1 MPAVFAH
8 LHPEQPLKAFLDA
21 LTQRLLAHDLS
32 DEEAQ
37 REALLVAEKA
47 LMLSPL
53 ELLAQQ
59 TKPLSSFAHQARFI
73 TWAQRRLQGEL
84 LSRLQGK
91 RAFWKDMFIIT
102 PDVLDPRP
110 ETEQLVACAL
120 QHFASKPPPRF
131 LELGTGSGCLV
142 CSLLKEWPKTEAVA
156 VDLSAKALLV
166 THKNAAAL
174 GVDKR
179 LQLSKGSWF
188 QALPAEESA
197 FDLIVSNPPY
207 IATKELAHLAA
218 EVRLFDPSLAL
229 DGGAQGLLAIK
240 EILEGAPA
248 FLTPQGLLLVEIG
261 FDQKKAVL
269 SLAKDFFE
277 DCTVM
282 QDLSGHDRVLVCK
295 GPRQR
300 LKQQSDQRQ

>member
-1 MPAVFAH
+1 MPAVFTH
-8 LHPEQPLKAFLDA
+8 LHPAQPLKAFLNA
-21 LTQRLLAHDLS
+21 LTQRLQAHDLS

-37 REALLVAEKA
+37 REALLVAGKA
-47 LMLSPL
+47 LILSPL

-59 TKPLSSFAHQARFI
+59 TKPLSSFAHHARFV

-84 LSRLQGK
+84 LSRLQGR
-91 RAFWKDMFIIT
+91 RAFWKDTFIIT
-102 PDVLDPRP
+102 SDVLDPRP

-120 QHFASKPPPRF
+120 KHFASKPPQRF
-131 LELGTGSGCLV
+131 LELGSGSGCLV

-166 THKNAAAL
+166 TEKNAVAL

-179 LQLSKGSWF
+179 LQLLEGSWF
-188 QALPAEESA
+188 KALPAEEGV

-207 IATKELAHLAA
+207 IATKDLAHLAA

-229 DGGAQGLLAIK
+229 DGGAQGLVAIK
-240 EILEGAPA
+240 EILKGAPA

-261 FDQKKAVL
+261 FDQKESVL
-269 SLAKDFFE
+269 SLAKAFFE
-277 DCTVM
+277 VCAVM
-282 QDLSGHDRVLVCK
+282 QDLAGHDRVLVCK
-295 GPRQR
+295 TPRQR